1 MVGVEKVAELG
12 ERWFVFLVFKHF
24 ATAEYPI
31 CIGWTRWRL
40 ANKKAKKRNAL
51 ALWGHWRLKEGRF
64 DWHFVGFL
72 AGRRMSWKL
81 AMTPATGER
90 RTAFVGDRL
99 TFALRA
105 EGGKASKCVA
115 RLRTTIGSGEVWND
129 EVVRAFEDSAPIGRA
144 AWQDLPMEQTATGFR
159 LSLVLAEPGFY
170 RAKAYL
176 TDEKGFQHWPAG
188 EDFGVSVHPSDY
200 RTANLVYCAWPRLFG
215 KSKESTRLVDEKE
228 EERLRELDR
237 RGYAVIPPSGTLRD
251 LKRALGHM
259 VERLGCRIVHL
270 LPVNPTPTTF
280 ARLGRYGSPYASLDW
295 EAMDPALVEF
305 DCRTT
310 GEEQFCELTAEAH
323 RLGARVFL
331 DLGINHTGWGSRLH
345 EARPQWFRRQAD
357 GCFASPGAWGTVW
370 KDLVELEHSDPELG
384 KELARIFLLWCRRGV
399 DGFRCDAGYMVPWS
413 LWQYVTARV
422 RREFPSTIFLL
433 EGLGGAWEVT
443 ERLLSEGGMQW
454 AYSELFQN
462 YSGEQISRYLD
473 YSLRQSSRLGLY
485 LHYSETHDNP
495 RLAARGKDWSLLRN
509 RLCGLASVGGGFGFT
524 CGVEWLASEK
534 IIVHQRTG
542 LNWGSQENIV
552 EELSRLNRLLAG
564 HPCFF
569 DGAVVERL
577 SDPGSTVLALKRVS
591 REGKDCVL
599 VLVNTNVRQEAAL
612 SLSASDWESVGKP
625 RLDLLGQDFPRV
637 EERPDGSVNIELG
650 AGAAYCLGSSPEP
663 AGLPGT
669 IYRRRQAIKAWTVE
683 AIQAVRPEGLLG
695 DFDMDGLAELASRQP
710 LEFLAAVRS
719 LRPGS
724 GVSLWNSAVER
735 GEFPKTFPAVVLWEP
750 GERRVVQTPTNH
762 WLVFRDRGP
771 FEVRLRRPSK
781 DPLRCVASTELSE
794 GVHLACVDSD
804 RQRPGRASVEFQ
816 SWSKPSEIARGEV
829 LFLSAD
835 SAGCETR
842 KLFSVEAE
850 NPLESPMVLL
860 TNGRGGMARLAVDFG
875 QVKSKY
881 DCLLGAN
888 LHAEV
893 PTDRHILAKRARFWV
908 NADGMLSPLGK
919 GNLASFSPGPPARW
933 RYMVC
938 AGKGRWVR
946 LEVMAEMMERSN
958 TTVIRCRRMKGRRLS
973 FREVERVYGRG
984 NAVRAKALTTALID
998 SIPVSITIRVDVED
1012 RNFHGETRR
1021 NEDSE
1026 RYFVRHI
1033 RALEAEAGFVFC
1045 PAESRHLKVCC
1056 DRGIFH
1062 PEPEWCVGLPHP
1074 VEASRGQA
1082 GQGDAYSPG
1091 WFEVPIAA
1099 GEAAHLIVSAE
1110 PKAIPLAEASPCF
1123 ERRRRRTK
1131 NLLRRAE
1138 IRPNDWFG
1146 RQLVSAADA
1155 FVARRGKGAT
1165 VIAGYPWFL
1174 DWGRDAL
1181 ICARGLLAC
1190 GYEKEVVQMLQV
1202 FGRFEEDGTLPNSLH
1217 GEDASNRDTSDA
1229 PLWYGVVC
1237 ADLVAL
1243 RGLSFLETTVGDS
1256 LQNSTTA
1263 KKPKPRTIG
1272 ETLRRIAL
1280 GYLAGTPNGI
1290 RVDADSGLVWSPS
1303 HFTWMDTNH
1312 PPGTP
1317 REGYPIEIQA
1327 LWILLLRLLHK
1338 IGAPFESESWET
1350 LAARALDSL
1359 EKFYWL
1365 EEAGYYA
1372 DLIVAK
1378 PGIGAAES
1386 VLDAA
1391 LRSNF
1396 LLAISAGLSRGER
1409 AQRAVQASLRHLAVP
1424 GAVRSLAPLPTNLPL
1439 PVRNAAGQ
1447 LLNDPVRPYWGR
1459 YEGDEDT
1466 RRKPA
1471 YHNGTAWTW
1480 TLGILCEA
1488 LLRAWEFSPQSQAAA
1503 RAYLRASRGLMQTGC
1518 LGQIPEILD
1527 GDAPHTQRGCDAQ
1540 AWGVT
1545 ETIRVWKML
1554 E

>member
-1 MVGVEKVAELG
+1 
-12 ERWFVFLVFKHF
+12 
-24 ATAEYPI
+24 
-31 CIGWTRWRL
+31 
-40 ANKKAKKRNAL
+40 
-51 ALWGHWRLKEGRF
+51 
-64 DWHFVGFL
+64 
-72 AGRRMSWKL
+72 MSWKL
-81 AMTPATGER
+81 AMTPAPGER
-90 RTAFVGDRL
+90 RMAFVGDRL
-99 TFALRA
+99 TFGLRA
-105 EGGKASKCVA
+105 KGGDAGKCVA
-115 RLRTTIGSGEVWND
+115 HLRTTIGAGEVWND
-129 EVVRAFEDSAPIGRA
+129 EVVRAFEASAPIGRA
-144 AWQDLPMEQTATGFR
+144 AWRDLPMEQTAAGFR
-159 LSLVLAEPGFY
+159 LSLVLGEPGFY
-170 RAKAYL
+170 WAKAYL

-188 EDFGVSVHPSDY
+188 EDFGVSVHPNDY
-200 RTANLVYCAWPRLFG
+200 RTANLVYCAWPRLLG
-215 KSKESTRLVDEKE
+215 KSKESARLVDEKE
-228 EERLRELDR
+228 EERLREWDR

-251 LKRALGHM
+251 LKRALDHIVG
-259 VERLGCRIVHL
+259 RLGCRIVHL
-270 LPVNPTPTTF
+270 LPIHPTPTTV
-280 ARLGRYGSPYASLDW
+280 ARFGRYGSPYASLDW
-295 EAMDPALVEF
+295 AAVDPALVEF
-305 DCRTT
+305 DRRTT

-384 KELARIFLLWCRRGV
+384 KELAEIFLLWCQRGV

-413 LWQYVTARV
+413 WWRYITARV

-462 YSGEQISRYLD
+462 YSGEQVARYLD
-473 YSLRQSSRLGLY
+473 YSLRQSGRLGLY

-495 RLAARGKDWSLLRN
+495 RLAARGKAWSLLRN

-524 CGVEWLASEK
+524 GGVEWLAAEK

-542 LNWGSQENIV
+542 LNWGSPENIV
-552 EELSRLNRLLAG
+552 EELARLNRLLAG

-569 DGAVVERL
+569 DGAMVKRL
-577 SDPGSTVLALKRVS
+577 SGLGSTVLALKRVS

-599 VLVNTNVRQEAAL
+599 VLVNTDVRQSAGL
-612 SLSASDWESVGKP
+612 LLSALDWESVG
-625 RLDLLGQDFPRV
+625 RSRWDLLGQDFPQV
-637 EERPDGSVNIELG
+637 KERPDGSVEIGLG
-650 AGAAYCLGSSPEP
+650 PGAAYCLGSALEP
-663 AGLPGT
+663 MGFSGT
-669 IYRRRQAIKAWTVE
+669 IYRRRQAVKAWMVA
-683 AIQAVRPEGLLG
+683 AIQSVWPEGLLG
-695 DFDMDGLAELASRQP
+695 DFDVDGLAKLASRQP

-719 LRPGS
+719 WRPGS

-735 GEFPKTFPAVVLWEP
+735 GEFPQTFPAVVLWEP
-750 GERRVVQTPTNH
+750 GERRVVPTPPNH
-762 WLVFRDRGP
+762 WLVFRDREA
-771 FEVRLRRPSK
+771 FEVRLRWSDKVTPG
-781 DPLRCVASTELSE
+781 CVVSTELSD
-794 GVHLACVDSD
+794 GVHLACVDAD
-804 RQRPGRASVEFQ
+804 RQRPGRASAEFQ
-816 SWSKPSEIARGEV
+816 RRSNPSEIVRGEA
-829 LFLSAD
+829 LFLSSD
-835 SAGCETR
+835 SEGGETR
-842 KLFSVEAE
+842 KLSSGEAE
-850 NPLESPMVLL
+850 NPLETPMVLL

-893 PTDRHILAKRARFWV
+893 PMDRHILAKRARLWV
-908 NADGMLSPLGK
+908 NADGMLAPLGK
-919 GNLASFSPGPPARW
+919 GNLASFSPGPPAKW
-933 RYMVC
+933 RYLVG
-938 AGKGRWVR
+938 AGNGRWVR
-946 LEVMAEMMERSN
+946 LEVMAEMMDRSN
-958 TTVIRCRRMKGRRLS
+958 TTVIRCRRMKGRLA
-973 FREVERVYGRG
+973 FREVERVYGRA
-984 NAVRAKALTTALID
+984 NAVRAKSLTTELVD
-998 SIPVSITIRVDVED
+998 SIPLSITIRVDVED

-1026 RYFVRHI
+1026 RHFARHI
-1033 RALEAEAGFVFC
+1033 RPLEGEAGFVFC
-1045 PAESRHLKVCC
+1045 PAESRRLQVRC

-1062 PEPEWCVGLPHP
+1062 PEPEWCVALAHA

-1091 WFEVPIAA
+1091 WFEVSMDA
-1099 GEAAHLIVSAE
+1099 GESAHLMVSAE
-1110 PKAIPLAEASPCF
+1110 LKAVSWAEASGCF
-1123 ERRRRRTK
+1123 ERRRRRMK
-1131 NLLRRAE
+1131 SLFRRAE
-1138 IRPNDWFG
+1138 IRPKDRFG
-1146 RQLVSAADA
+1146 RQLVAAADA
-1155 FVARRGKGAT
+1155 FVVRRGKGAT

-1202 FGRFEEDGTLPNSLH
+1202 FGRLEEVGTLPNSLH

-1229 PLWYGVVC
+1229 PLWYGMVC
-1237 ADLVAL
+1237 ADLVSL
-1243 RGLSFLETTVGDS
+1243 RGVSVLETMVDPES
-1256 LQNSTTA
+1256 ATA
-1263 KKPKPRTIG
+1263 KKPKPRTIR

-1290 RVDADSGLVWSPS
+1290 RVDANSGLVWSPS

-1317 REGYPIEIQA
+1317 REGYPIEIQT

-1338 IGAPFESESWET
+1338 IGAPFKSESWKT
-1350 LAARALDSL
+1350 LASRALVSL

-1378 PGIGAAES
+1378 PGISASDG
-1386 VLDAA
+1386 VLDEA

-1396 LLAISAGLSRGER
+1396 LLAISAGLSRGQR
-1409 AQRAVQASLRHLAVP
+1409 AQRAVQAALRHLAVP
-1424 GAVRSLAPLPTNLPL
+1424 SAVRSLAPLPTSLPL

-1447 LLNDPVRPYWGR
+1447 LLNDPDRPYWGR

-1480 TLGILCEA
+1480 TWGILGEA
-1488 LLRAWEFSPQSQAAA
+1488 LLRAWEFSPQSKAAA
-1503 RAYLRASRGLMQTGC
+1503 CAYLQASRRLMQTGC

>member
-1 MVGVEKVAELG
+1 MAPSPS
-12 ERWFVFLVFKHF
+12 
-24 ATAEYPI
+24 A
-31 CIGWTRWRL
+31 
-40 ANKKAKKRNAL
+40 
-51 ALWGHWRLKEGRF
+51 
-64 DWHFVGFL
+64 
-72 AGRRMSWKL
+72 RRV
-81 AMTPATGER
+81 
-90 RTAFVGDRL
+90 AFVGDRL
-99 TFALRA
+99 TFRLLAK
-105 EGGKASKCVA
+105 GGDVGKCGA
-115 RLRTTIGSGEVWND
+115 RLRTTIGAGEVWD
-129 EVVRAFEDSAPIGRA
+129 EEVVRAFEASAPIGRA
-144 AWQDLPMEQTATGFR
+144 AWQDLPMERTAEGFR

-170 RAKAYL
+170 WAKAYL
-176 TDEKGFQHWPAG
+176 MDEREVQHWPSG

-215 KSKESTRLVDEKE
+215 KSKESARFVDEKE
-228 EERLRELDR
+228 EDRLREWDR

-251 LKRALGHM
+251 LKRALGHI

-270 LPVNPTPTTF
+270 LPVNPAPTTF
-280 ARLGRYGSPYASLDW
+280 ARFGRYGSPYASLDW
-295 EAMDPALVEF
+295 GAMDPALVEF
-305 DCRTT
+305 DRRTT

-370 KDLVELEHSDPELG
+370 RDLVELDHCDHELG
-384 KELARIFLLWCRRGV
+384 KELAEVFLLWCRRGV
-399 DGFRCDAGYMVPWS
+399 DGFRCDAGYKLPLS
-413 LWQYVTARV
+413 LWRYITARV

-462 YSGEQISRYLD
+462 YSGDQVSRYLD
-473 YSLRQSSRLGLY
+473 YSLRQSGRLGLY

-495 RLAARGKDWSLLRN
+495 RLAAQGAAWSLLRN
-509 RLCGLASVGGGFGFT
+509 RLCGLTSVSGGFGFT
-524 CGVEWLASEK
+524 CGVEWLAAEK
-534 IIVHQRTG
+534 IIVHQCTG
-542 LNWGSQENIV
+542 LNWGSEENIV
-552 EELSRLNRLLAG
+552 EELSRLNRLLAE

-577 SDPGSTVLALKRVS
+577 SGSSSVVLALRRVS

-599 VLVNTNVRQEAAL
+599 VLVNTDVRRAAGL
-612 SLSASDWESVGKP
+612 FLSALDWESVGQP

-637 EERPDGSVNIELG
+637 EGRSDGSVEIGLG
-650 AGAAYCLGSSPEP
+650 PGAAYCLGSSPEP
-663 AGLPGT
+663 MGLSGT
-669 IYRRRQAIKAWTVE
+669 RYRWRQAVKAWMVE

-695 DFDMDGLAELASRQP
+695 DFDVDGLAELAARQP
-710 LEFLAAVRS
+710 LEFLSVARS
-719 LRPGS
+719 LPS
-724 GVSLWNSAVER
+724 GSAVSRWDLAVEC
-735 GEFPKTFPAVVLWEP
+735 GEFPKAFPAVVLWEL
-750 GERRVVQTPTNH
+750 GEERRVVQAPPNH
-762 WLVFRDRGP
+762 WLVFRDREA
-771 FEVRLRRPSK
+771 FEVRLRWPGREVF
-781 DPLRCVASTELSE
+781 RGVVSTELSG
-794 GVHLACVDSD
+794 GVHLACVDAD
-804 RQRPGRASVEFQ
+804 RQRPGRAVVEFRRRGG
-816 SWSKPSEIARGEV
+816 PSEVVRGEV
-829 LFLSAD
+829 LFLFAD
-835 SAGCETR
+835 SAEETR
-842 KLFSVEAE
+842 KLFNGGVE
-850 NPLESPMVLL
+850 NLEAPMVLL

-875 QVKSKY
+875 RVKSKY

-888 LHAEV
+888 LDGGV
-893 PTDRHILAKRARFWV
+893 PTDRHILAKRARLWV
-908 NADGMLSPLGK
+908 NADGMLSPLGRR
-919 GNLASFSPGPPARW
+919 NLVSFSPGPPARW
-933 RYMVC
+933 RYLVC

-946 LEVMAEMMERSN
+946 LEVMAEMMEGSN
-958 TTVIRCRRMKGRRLS
+958 TTVIRCRRTKGQRLS
-973 FREVERVYGRG
+973 FRDVERIYGRC
-984 NAVRAKALTTALID
+984 AVRAKSLAADFVD
-998 SIPVSITIRVDVED
+998 SIPLSMTIRVDVED
-1012 RNFHGETRR
+1012 RNFHGETQR

-1026 RYFVRHI
+1026 RHFARHI
-1033 RALEAEAGFVFC
+1033 RLLEGEAGFAFR
-1045 PAESRHLKVCC
+1045 PAESRCLQVRC

-1062 PEPEWCVGLPHP
+1062 SEPEWCVGLSHL
-1074 VEASRGQA
+1074 VEASRGQV

-1091 WFEVPIAA
+1091 WFEVPIGA
-1099 GEAAHLIVSAE
+1099 GEASHLVVSAE
-1110 PKAIPLAEASPCF
+1110 LAVSMAEVSWCF
-1123 ERRRRRTK
+1123 ERRRRRAK
-1131 NLLRRAE
+1131 GLLRQAGIHPKDR
-1138 IRPNDWFG
+1138 FG
-1146 RQLVSAADA
+1146 GRLVRAADA
-1155 FVARRGKGAT
+1155 FLARRGKGWT

-1190 GYEKEVVQMLQV
+1190 GYEKEVVQLLQV
-1202 FGRFEEDGTLPNSLH
+1202 FGRFEESGTLPNSLH

-1229 PLWYGVVC
+1229 PLWYGMVC

-1243 RGLSFLETTVGDS
+1243 RGVSFLETIVDS
-1256 LQNSTTA
+1256 AAA
-1263 KKPKPRTIG
+1263 KKAKPRTIG
-1272 ETLRRIAL
+1272 ETLQRIAL

-1317 REGYPIEIQA
+1317 REGYPIEIQV
-1327 LWILLLRLLHK
+1327 LWIMLLRLLQK
-1338 IGAPFESESWET
+1338 TGAPFESESWET
-1350 LAARALDSL
+1350 LAARALASL

-1378 PGIGAAES
+1378 PGVGAAEG

-1396 LLAISAGLSRGER
+1396 LLVISAGLARGRR
-1409 AQRAVQASLRHLAVP
+1409 AQRAVQAALRHLAVP
-1424 GAVRSLAPLPTNLPL
+1424 GAVRSLAPLPTNLPQ

-1447 LLNDPVRPYWGR
+1447 LLNDPCRPYWGR

-1488 LLRAWEFSPQSQAAA
+1488 LMRAWEFSPQSKAAA
-1503 RAYLRASRGLMQTGC
+1503 RAYLQASRGLMQTGC
-1518 LGQIPEILD
+1518 VGQIPEIID

>member
-1 MVGVEKVAELG
+1 MIWE
-12 ERWFVFLVFKHF
+12 
-24 ATAEYPI
+24 
-31 CIGWTRWRL
+31 
-40 ANKKAKKRNAL
+40 
-51 ALWGHWRLKEGRF
+51 
-64 DWHFVGFL
+64 
-72 AGRRMSWKL
+72 L
-81 AMTPATGER
+81 AMTPSPGER
-90 RTAFVGDRL
+90 RLAFVGDRL
-99 TFALRA
+99 TFGLQAKGREA
-105 EGGKASKCVA
+105 GKCAA
-115 RLRTTIGSGEVWND
+115 RLRTTIGAGEVWND
-129 EVVRAFEDSAPIGRA
+129 EVVRAFEASAAIGRA
-144 AWQDLPMEQTATGFR
+144 AWRDLPMERTAEGFR

-170 RAKAYL
+170 WAKAYL
-176 TDEKGFQHWPAG
+176 TDERGGQHWPSG

-215 KSKESTRLVDEKE
+215 RSKESARFVDEKE
-228 EERLRELDR
+228 EERLREWDR

-251 LKRALGHM
+251 LKRALGHI
-259 VERLGCRIVHL
+259 VGRLGCRIVHL
-270 LPVNPTPTTF
+270 LPIHPTPTTF
-280 ARLGRYGSPYASLDW
+280 ARFGRFGSPYASLDW
-295 EAMDPALVEF
+295 AAIDPALVEF
-305 DCRTT
+305 DRRTT
-310 GEEQFCELTAEAH
+310 GEDQFCELTAEAH

-331 DLGINHTGWGSRLH
+331 DLGINHTGWGSRLY

-370 KDLVELEHSDPELG
+370 KDLVELDHGDPELG
-384 KELARIFLLWCRRGV
+384 KELAEIFLLWCRRGV
-399 DGFRCDAGYMVPWS
+399 DGFRCDAGYMVPLS
-413 LWQYVTARV
+413 LWRYITARV

-462 YSGEQISRYLD
+462 YSGEQVSRYLD

-485 LHYSETHDNP
+485 LHYSETHDNS
-495 RLAARGKDWSLLRN
+495 RLAARGEAWSLLRN

-524 CGVEWLASEK
+524 CGVEWLAAEK
-534 IIVHQRTG
+534 IVVHQRTG
-542 LNWGSQENIV
+542 LNWGSRENIV
-552 EELSRLNRLLAG
+552 EDLARLNRLLAG

-569 DGAVVERL
+569 DGAVVEHL

-591 REGKDCVL
+591 REGKACVL
-599 VLVNTNVRQEAAL
+599 VLVNTDVRQSAEL
-612 SLSASDWESVGKP
+612 LLSASDWESVGGP
-625 RLDLLGQDFPRV
+625 CLDLLGQDFPRMQ
-637 EERPDGSVNIELG
+637 RRSDGSMEIGLG
-650 AGAAYCLGSSPEP
+650 PGAAYCLGSGLEP
-663 AGLPGT
+663 VGLSGT
-669 IYRRRQAIKAWTVE
+669 RYRRRQAVKAWVVE

-695 DFDMDGLAELASRQP
+695 DFDVDGLAELASRQP
-710 LEFLAAVRS
+710 LEFLAVVRS

-724 GVSLWNSAVER
+724 AASLWNEAVECE
-735 GEFPKTFPAVVLWEP
+735 EFPKAFPAVVLWEL
-750 GERRVVQTPTNH
+750 GEERRVVQALSNH
-762 WLVFRDRGP
+762 WLVFRDREA
-771 FEVRLRRPSK
+771 FEVRLRWPGK
-781 DPLRCVASTELSE
+781 GPLCCVVSTELSE

-804 RQRPGRASVEFQ
+804 RQRLGRAIVEFRRR
-816 SWSKPSEIARGEV
+816 SKQAEVVKGEA

-835 SAGCETR
+835 SAGSKTR
-842 KLFSVEAE
+842 KLFNGEVE
-850 NPLESPMVLL
+850 NSLEASMVLL

-875 QVKSKY
+875 RVKSKY

-893 PTDRHILAKRARFWV
+893 PTDRHILAKRARLWA
-908 NADGMLSPLGK
+908 NADGMLSPLSK

-933 RYMVC
+933 RYLVC
-938 AGKGRWVR
+938 AGKGRLVL
-946 LEVMAEMMERSN
+946 LEVMAEMMESSN
-958 TTVIRCRRMKGRRLS
+958 TTVLRCRRTKGRRLS
-973 FREVERVYGRG
+973 FRDVERVYGRG
-984 NAVRAKALTTALID
+984 NAVRTKALATDLVD
-998 SIPVSITIRVDVED
+998 SIPLSITIRVDVED
-1012 RNFHGETRR
+1012 RNFHWETQR

-1026 RYFVRHI
+1026 RHFARHI
-1033 RALEAEAGFVFC
+1033 RLLEKESGFVFC
-1045 PAESRHLKVCC
+1045 PASSRRLKVCC
-1056 DRGIFH
+1056 DKGRFH
-1062 PEPEWCVGLPHP
+1062 PEPEWCVGLPHL
-1074 VEASRGQA
+1074 VEASRGQV

-1091 WFEVPIAA
+1091 WFEVSMAA
-1099 GEAAHLIVSAE
+1099 GESAHLIVSAE
-1110 PKAIPLAEASPCF
+1110 PEEVSLAEASQCF
-1123 ERRRRRTK
+1123 EWRSHRTK
-1131 NLLRRAE
+1131 SLLRRAG
-1138 IRPNDWFG
+1138 IRPKDRFG
-1146 RQLVSAADA
+1146 GQLVSATDA
-1155 FVARRGKGAT
+1155 FVVKRGKGTT

-1190 GYEKEVVQMLQV
+1190 GYEKEVVQLLQV
-1202 FGRFEEDGTLPNSLH
+1202 FGRFEESGTLPNSLH
-1217 GEDASNRDTSDA
+1217 GEDDSNRDTSDA
-1229 PLWYGVVC
+1229 PLWYGMVC
-1237 ADLVAL
+1237 ADLAAL
-1243 RGLSFLETTVGDS
+1243 RGVSVLETIVDG
-1256 LQNSTTA
+1256 TA
-1263 KKPKPRTIG
+1263 AKNPKSRTIG

-1317 REGYPIEIQA
+1317 REGYPIEIQV

-1338 IGAPFESESWET
+1338 IGAPLDSSDSWEA
-1350 LAARALDSL
+1350 LAARALASL

-1378 PGIGAAES
+1378 PGVGAAEGVS
-1386 VLDAA
+1386 DEA

-1396 LLAISAGLSRGER
+1396 LIAISAGLACGER
-1409 AQRAVQASLRHLAVP
+1409 AQRAVQAALRHLAVP
-1424 GAVRSLAPLPTNLPL
+1424 GAVRSLAPLPTSLPL
-1439 PVRNAAGQ
+1439 PVRNAAGE
-1447 LLNDPVRPYWGR
+1447 LLNDPCRPYWGR

-1488 LLRAWEFSPQSQAAA
+1488 LLRAWDFSPQSKAAA
-1503 RAYLRASRGLMQTGC
+1503 RAYLRAAGGLMQTGC
-1518 LGQIPEILD
+1518 IGQIPEIID

>member
-1 MVGVEKVAELG
+1 
-12 ERWFVFLVFKHF
+12 
-24 ATAEYPI
+24 
-31 CIGWTRWRL
+31 
-40 ANKKAKKRNAL
+40 
-51 ALWGHWRLKEGRF
+51 
-64 DWHFVGFL
+64 
-72 AGRRMSWKL
+72 MSWKL
-81 AMTPATGER
+81 AMAPSPGER
-90 RTAFVGDRL
+90 RVAFVGDRL
-99 TFALRA
+99 TFRLRTKG
-105 EGGKASKCVA
+105 EETGKCAA
-115 RLRTTIGSGEVWND
+115 RLRTTIGAGEVWNE
-129 EVVRAFEDSAPIGRA
+129 EVARAFEASAPIGRA
-144 AWQDLPMEQTATGFR
+144 AWQDLPMERTADGFR

-170 RAKAYL
+170 WAKAYL
-176 TDEKGFQHWPAG
+176 MDEEGFQHWPAG
-188 EDFGVSVHPSDY
+188 GNFGVSVHPSDY

-215 KSKESTRLVDEKE
+215 KSKESARFVDEKE
-228 EERLRELDR
+228 EERLREWDR

-251 LKRALGHM
+251 LKRALGHI
-259 VERLGCRIVHL
+259 VGRLGCRIVHL
-270 LPVNPTPTTF
+270 LPVHPTPTTF
-280 ARLGRYGSPYASLDW
+280 ARFGRYGSSYASLDW
-295 EAMDPALVEF
+295 AAIDPALVEF
-305 DCRTT
+305 DRRTT

-331 DLGINHTGWGSRLH
+331 DLGINHTGWGSRLY
-345 EARPQWFRRQAD
+345 ETRPQWFRRQAD

-370 KDLVELEHSDPELG
+370 KDLVELDHSDPKLG
-384 KELARIFLLWCRRGV
+384 KELAEIFLLWCRRGV
-399 DGFRCDAGYMVPWS
+399 DGFRCDAGYMVPLS
-413 LWQYVTARV
+413 LWRYITARV
-422 RREFPSTIFLL
+422 RKEFPSTIFLL

-462 YSGEQISRYLD
+462 YSGEQVSRYLD
-473 YSLRQSSRLGLY
+473 YSLRQIGRLGLY
-485 LHYSETHDNP
+485 LHYSETHDNS
-495 RLAARGKDWSLLRN
+495 RLASRGTAWSLLRN
-509 RLCGLASVGGGFGFT
+509 RLCGLASVSGGFGFT

-542 LNWGSQENIV
+542 LNWGSAENIV
-552 EELSRLNRLLAG
+552 EELARLNRLLAE

-577 SDPGSTVLALKRVS
+577 SGSGSAALALKRVS
-591 REGKDCVL
+591 REGRDCVL
-599 VLVNTNVRQEAAL
+599 VLVNTDVRQSAEL
-612 SLSASDWESVGKP
+612 LLNASDWESVRKP
-625 RLDLLGQDFPRV
+625 RLDLLGQSFPRV
-637 EERPDGSVNIELG
+637 QRRPDGSVEIELVP
-650 AGAAYCLGSSPEP
+650 GAAYCLGSALEP
-663 AGLPGT
+663 MGLSGEA
-669 IYRRRQAIKAWTVE
+669 YRRRQAVKAWMVE
-683 AIQAVRPEGLLG
+683 AIQAARPEGLRG
-695 DFDMDGLAELASRQP
+695 DFDVDGLAELASRRP
-710 LEFLAAVRS
+710 LEFLAVVRS
-719 LRPGS
+719 LPSGS
-724 GVSLWNSAVER
+724 GVSLWNAVVDR
-735 GEFPKTFPAVVLWEP
+735 GEFPRVFPAVVLWEL
-750 GERRVVQTPTNH
+750 GEERRVVLTPPNH
-762 WLVFRDRGP
+762 WLVFRDREA
-771 FEVRLRRPSK
+771 FEARLRWPGK
-781 DPLRCVASTELSE
+781 DPLCCVVSTELSE
-794 GVHLACVDSD
+794 GVHLACVDAD
-804 RQRPGRASVEFQ
+804 RQRSGRAIVEFRRR
-816 SWSKPSEIARGEV
+816 SKPAEIVKGKA

-835 SAGCETR
+835 SAEGETR
-842 KLFSVEAE
+842 KIFNGEVE
-850 NPLESPMVLL
+850 NSLEASMVLL

-875 QVKSKY
+875 RVKSKY

-893 PTDRHILAKRARFWV
+893 PMDRHILAKRARLWA
-908 NADGMLSPLGK
+908 NADGMLVPLGR

-933 RYMVC
+933 RYLVC
-938 AGKGRWVR
+938 AGKGRWVL
-946 LEVMAEMMERSN
+946 LEVMAEMMEGSN
-958 TTVIRCRRMKGRRLS
+958 TTVIQCKRTKGRRLS

-984 NAVRAKALTTALID
+984 NAVLAKALATEILD
-998 SIPVSITIRVDVED
+998 SIPLSITIRVDVED
-1012 RNFHGETRR
+1012 RNFHWETQR

-1026 RYFVRHI
+1026 RHFARHI
-1033 RALEAEAGFVFC
+1033 RPLEREAGFVFC
-1045 PAESRHLKVCC
+1045 PAESRRLQVCC
-1056 DRGIFH
+1056 DKGRFH
-1062 PEPEWCVGLPHP
+1062 HEPEWSVGLPHP
-1074 VEASRGQA
+1074 VEASRGQV

-1099 GEAAHLIVSAE
+1099 GEAAHLVVSAE
-1110 PKAIPLAEASPCF
+1110 LEAVSMAEVSRCF
-1123 ERRRRRTK
+1123 EWRRRRTK
-1131 NLLRRAE
+1131 SLLRRAG
-1138 IRPNDWFG
+1138 IHPKDRFG
-1146 RQLVSAADA
+1146 GRLVRAADA
-1155 FVARRGKGAT
+1155 FLARRGKGWT

-1202 FGRFEEDGTLPNSLH
+1202 FGRFEESGTLPNSLH

-1229 PLWYGVVC
+1229 PLWYGMVC
-1237 ADLVAL
+1237 ADLAAL
-1243 RGLSFLETTVGDS
+1243 RGVSFLETIVDGAFPK
-1256 LQNSTTA
+1256 NGVAA
-1263 KKPKPRTIG
+1263 KKAKPRTIG

-1317 REGYPIEIQA
+1317 REGYPVEIQA
-1327 LWILLLRLLHK
+1327 LWIMLLRLLHK
-1338 IGAPFESESWET
+1338 MGAPFPSESWEA
-1350 LAARALDSL
+1350 LAARALVSL

-1378 PGIGAAES
+1378 PGVGAADG

-1396 LLAISAGLSRGER
+1396 LLAISAGLFRGRR
-1409 AQRAVQASLRHLAVP
+1409 AQRAVQAALRHLAVP

-1447 LLNDPVRPYWGR
+1447 LLNDPRHPYWGR

-1488 LLRAWEFSPQSQAAA
+1488 LLRAWEFSPQSKAAA
-1503 RAYLRASRGLMQTGC
+1503 RAYLQTSRGLMQTGC
-1518 LGQIPEILD
+1518 IGQIPEILD

-1554 E
+1554 EG

>member
-1 MVGVEKVAELG
+1 
-12 ERWFVFLVFKHF
+12 
-24 ATAEYPI
+24 
-31 CIGWTRWRL
+31 
-40 ANKKAKKRNAL
+40 
-51 ALWGHWRLKEGRF
+51 
-64 DWHFVGFL
+64 
-72 AGRRMSWKL
+72 MSWKL
-81 AMTPATGER
+81 AMTPSTGER
-90 RTAFVGDRL
+90 RVAFVGDRL
-99 TFALRA
+99 TFGLRA
-105 EGGKASKCVA
+105 KGGDAGKCAA
-115 RLRTTIGSGEVWND
+115 RLRTTIGAGEVWD
-129 EVVRAFEDSAPIGRA
+129 EEVVRAFEASASIGRA
-144 AWQDLPMEQTATGFR
+144 AWQDLPMARTAEGFR

-170 RAKAYL
+170 WAKAYL

-188 EDFGVSVHPSDY
+188 EDFGVSVHPNDY

-215 KSKESTRLVDEKE
+215 KSKESARFVDERE
-228 EERLRELDR
+228 EERLREWDR

-251 LKRALGHM
+251 LKRALGHI
-259 VERLGCRIVHL
+259 VGKLGCRIVHL

-280 ARLGRYGSPYASLDW
+280 ARFGRYGSPYASLDW
-295 EAMDPALVEF
+295 AAMDPALVEF
-305 DCRTT
+305 DRRTT

-331 DLGINHTGWGSRLH
+331 DLGINHTGWGSRLY

-370 KDLVELEHSDPELG
+370 KDLVELDHCDPELG
-384 KELARIFLLWCRRGV
+384 KELAEVFLLWCRRGV
-399 DGFRCDAGYMVPWS
+399 DGFRCDAGYMVPLS
-413 LWQYVTARV
+413 LWRYIEARV

-443 ERLLSEGGMQW
+443 ERLLSKGGMQW

-462 YSGEQISRYLD
+462 YSGEQVSRYLD
-473 YSLRQSSRLGLY
+473 YSLRQSGRLGLY

-495 RLAARGKDWSLLRN
+495 RLASRGAAWSLLRN

-524 CGVEWLASEK
+524 CGVEWLATEK

-542 LNWGSQENIV
+542 LNWGNRENIV
-552 EELSRLNRLLAG
+552 EELARLNRLLAA

-577 SDPGSTVLALKRVS
+577 SDSGSAVLALKRVS

-599 VLVNTNVRQEAAL
+599 VLVNTNVRQSAEL
-612 SLSASDWESVGKP
+612 LLSASDWESVGQP

-637 EERPDGSVNIELG
+637 EGRPDGSVEIELG
-650 AGAAYCLGSSPEP
+650 AGAAYCLGSSPDP
-663 AGLPGT
+663 MGLLGT
-669 IYRRRQAIKAWTVE
+669 RYRRRQAIKAWMVE

-695 DFDMDGLAELASRQP
+695 DFDVDGLAELASRQP
-710 LEFLAAVRS
+710 LEFLAVVRS

-724 GVSLWNSAVER
+724 AVSRWDLAVER
-735 GEFPKTFPAVVLWEP
+735 GEFPKAFPSVVLWELEE
-750 GERRVVQTPTNH
+750 ERRVVQAPSNH
-762 WLVFRDRGP
+762 WLVFRDREA
-771 FEVRLRRPSK
+771 FEARLRWPGNDRHC
-781 DPLRCVASTELSE
+781 CVVSTELSG
-794 GVHLACVDSD
+794 GVHLACVDAD
-804 RQRPGRASVEFQ
+804 RQRSGRAIVEFRRR
-816 SWSKPSEIARGEV
+816 SKPAEVVRGEV

-835 SAGCETR
+835 SAREETR
-842 KLFSVEAE
+842 KLFNGEVE
-850 NPLESPMVLL
+850 NLESPMVLL

-875 QVKSKY
+875 RIKSKY

-893 PTDRHILAKRARFWV
+893 PTDRHILAKRARLWA
-908 NADGMLSPLGK
+908 NADGMLSPLDK
-919 GNLASFSPGPPARW
+919 RNLASFSPGPPSRW
-933 RYMVC
+933 RYLVC
-938 AGKGRWVR
+938 AGKGRWVL
-946 LEVMAEMMERSN
+946 LEVMTEMMDGSN
-958 TTVIRCRRMKGRRLS
+958 TTVIRCRRTKGRRLL
-973 FREVERVYGRG
+973 FRDVERVYGRG
-984 NAVRAKALTTALID
+984 NAVRAKALATELID
-998 SIPVSITIRVDVED
+998 SIPLSITIRVDVED
-1012 RNFHGETRR
+1012 RNFHWETRR
-1021 NEDSE
+1021 NKDSE
-1026 RYFVRHI
+1026 RHFARHI
-1033 RALEAEAGFVFC
+1033 RPLEGEAGFVFC
-1045 PAESRHLKVCC
+1045 PASSRRLKVCC
-1056 DRGIFH
+1056 ERGVFH
-1062 PEPEWCVGLPHP
+1062 PEPEWCVGLPHL
-1074 VEASRGQA
+1074 VEASRGQV

-1091 WFEVPIAA
+1091 WFEVSIAA
-1099 GEAAHLIVSAE
+1099 GEAAHLVVSAE
-1110 PKAIPLAEASPCF
+1110 SEAVSLAEASQCF

-1131 NLLRRAE
+1131 SLLRRAG
-1138 IRPNDWFG
+1138 IRPRDRFG
-1146 RQLVSAADA
+1146 GQLVSAADA
-1155 FVARRGKGAT
+1155 FVIRRGKGWT

-1190 GYEKEVVQMLQV
+1190 GYEKEVVQLLEV
-1202 FGRFEEDGTLPNSLH
+1202 FGRFEESGTLPNSLH

-1229 PLWYGVVC
+1229 PLWYGMVC
-1237 ADLVAL
+1237 ADLVTL
-1243 RGLSFLETTVGDS
+1243 RGVSFLETIVDGTA
-1256 LQNSTTA
+1256 A
-1263 KKPKPRTIG
+1263 KKPKSRTIG
-1272 ETLRRIAL
+1272 EILRRIAL

-1290 RVDADSGLVWSPS
+1290 RVDADSGLVWSPP

-1327 LWILLLRLLHK
+1327 LWILLLRLLQK
-1338 IGAPFESESWET
+1338 IGAPFESESWEA
-1350 LAARALDSL
+1350 LAARALASL

-1378 PGIGAAES
+1378 PGVGAAEG
-1386 VLDAA
+1386 VLDTA

-1396 LLAISAGLSRGER
+1396 LLAISAGLSRGRR
-1409 AQRAVQASLRHLAVP
+1409 AQRAVQAALRHLAVP
-1424 GAVRSLAPLPTNLPL
+1424 SAVRSLAPLPTNLPL

-1447 LLNDPVRPYWGR
+1447 LLNDPCRPYWGR

-1488 LLRAWEFSPQSQAAA
+1488 LMRAWEFSPQSKSAA

-1518 LGQIPEILD
+1518 IGQIPEILD